1 MAQRDHPKISV
12 VIPTYNEE
20 FYIKDTLNAVKNQ
33 KCTFAYE
40 IIIIDGKSSDNT
52 VSILKEFAKK
62 VQYAELYVSPKRG
75 KAFQLN
81 YGVSKTNSELLLFLD
96 ADTLIDPFFLQKIY
110 KKFEKNKNLFACSAR
125 FKYYDEKAIN
135 FKLGSFKFTITPYF
149 FINLAS
155 HIYYFFK
162 NLFGYP
168 ELTGMNLIV
177 RKKIF
182 YKAGGFKNPPNSL
195 GIDKVFTDS
204 LLYLKRKL
212 KKGKI
217 KTLTFLSVLTSGRH
231 LTFNRSIKRLNQYFK
246 EKDTYYHLATKNSIK
261 NSK

>member
-1 MAQRDHPKISV
+1 MSQRDHPKISI
-12 VIPTYNEE
+12 VIPTFNEE
-20 FYIKDTLNAVKNQ
+20 FYIKDTLNAIKNQ
-33 KCTFAYE
+33 KCKFNYE
-40 IIIIDGKSSDNT
+40 VMIIDGKSSDNT
-52 VSILKEFAKK
+52 VSIVKEFAKRMK
-62 VQYAELYVSPKRG
+62 YLKLYISPKMG

-81 YGVSKTNSELLLFLD
+81 YGVSKANSELILFLD
-96 ADTLIDPFFLQKIY
+96 ADTLIKPFFLQRIY
-110 KKFEKNKNLFACSAR
+110 KKFKKDKNLFACSAR

-135 FKLGSFKFTITPYF
+135 FKLGSLRFTLTPYF

-177 RKKIF
+177 RKEIF
-182 YKAGGFKNPPNSL
+182 YKTGGFKNPPNSL

-212 KKGKI
+212 KRGKI

-231 LTFNRSIKRLNQYFK
+231 LTFNRSMQRLTQYFK
-246 EKDTYYHLATKNSIK
+246 KKDLYYELATKNSIK
-261 NSK
+261 NFK

>member
-1 MAQRDHPKISV
+1 MPQRDQPKISV
-12 VIPTYNEE
+12 VIPTFNEE

-33 KCTFAYE
+33 NCNFVYE

-52 VSILKEFAKK
+52 VLIINNFIKR
-62 VQYAELYVSPKRG
+62 VQYAKLYIAPKRG

-81 YGVSKTNSELLLFLD
+81 FGVSKTRSELLLFLD
-96 ADTLIDPFFLQKIY
+96 ADTLIGPFFLQNIY
-110 KKFEKNKNLFACSAR
+110 KKFQKDKDLFACSAR
-125 FKYYDEKAIN
+125 FKYYDGKAIY
-135 FKLGSFKFTITPYF
+135 FKLGSLTFTITPYF

-212 KKGKI
+212 KRGKI
-217 KTLTFLSVLTSGRH
+217 KTLNFLSVLTSGRH
-231 LTFNRSIKRLNQYFK
+231 LTINRGMKRLNQYFK
-246 EKDTYYHLATKNSIK
+246 KKDIYYHLATKNSIY
-261 NSK
+261 NFE